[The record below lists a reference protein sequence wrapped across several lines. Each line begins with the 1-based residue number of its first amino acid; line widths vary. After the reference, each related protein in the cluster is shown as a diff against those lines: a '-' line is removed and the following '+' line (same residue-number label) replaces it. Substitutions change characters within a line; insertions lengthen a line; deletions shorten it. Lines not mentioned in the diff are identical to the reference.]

1 MDTLI
6 LLGNGFDKSLGYQT
20 GYDNFYEN
28 CREQLNDASKNGNKL
43 CKDILAT
50 PKHKLWSDLENGLYH
65 YSLQLTKTHGSGN
78 TDAANKFKKD
88 FEELRALLFNYL
100 YKEISKSILS
110 GTQDRTAKLY
120 SLWYKHFDP
129 LLVTFTYT
137 NSVLALFNVKDPKIF
152 YNNDDSINETWL
164 VFQHGAIYNTYD
176 AKNYMQDNIVL
187 GIDDS
192 QQVED
197 IHSFLYKSNQHRHD
211 VSYYTDAINEC
222 KNIII
227 FGCSAGESD
236 RWYFEQIFNNQMHG
250 KTFLVYAYGNKG
262 IFNIKKQIREL
273 TGSLTDFERRNHV
286 EYIDNSTDDVIN
298 STKNMV
304 DIHLTSKQTANQI

>member
-28 CREQLNDASKNGNKL
+28 CREQLIDAYKNGNKL
-43 CKDILAT
+43 CKDIMAT
-50 PKHKLWSDLENGLYH
+50 PKHELWSDLENGLYH
-65 YSLQLTKTHGSGN
+65 YSLQLTKTYGGGN
-78 TDAANKFKKD
+78 TYVANKFKKD

-100 YKEISKSILS
+100 NKEISKPILS
-110 GTQDRTAKLY
+110 ETQVQTTKLY
-120 SLWYKHFDP
+120 SLWYKLFDP

-137 NSVLALFNVKDPKIF
+137 ISVLAHVNVNEPRIF
-152 YNNDDSINETWL
+152 YNNDDSINETRL
-164 VFQHGAIYNTYD
+164 VFQHGAIYNTKEAQIYTPEH
-176 AKNYMQDNIVL
+176 IVL

-211 VSYYTDAINEC
+211 VGYYIDAIKNC

-236 RWYFEQIFNNQMHG
+236 RWYFEQIFNNQIKS
-250 KTFLVYAYGNKG
+250 KTFLVYAYGEEG
-262 IFNIKKQIREL
+262 ISSIKDQIDKL
-273 TGSLTDFERRNHV
+273 TGSLTDFECRNQV
-286 EYIDNSTDDVIN
+286 KYIDNSTYDVI
-298 STKNMV
+298 K
-304 DIHLTSKQTANQI
+304 LTEIYRRQMNALDS